1 MTLTMVAMVRKELK
15 MVEETKNRKTQGL
28 MYEQQLDHLD
38 ITINELVTRVK
49 KLLHI
54 KRYAYIT
61 HDRDTHDDGTL
72 IKPHIH
78 LMMQFDIRVRLSAV
92 ARQLQVQPQQLEIMT
107 KQGTARGIDNGFAYL
122 CHLTS
127 GAKDKYQYS
136 VDAVKANFDYPAYIE
151 ELQQQLESQDTP
163 NAVLDDYGRQ
173 IITRQEALNRL
184 RNLGG
189 RVLANNR
196 KKLDEIDAAN
206 NELRSQKAIAYQR
219 EHPHKRQ
226 ILFLYGRSGTG
237 KTSFARVLAKK
248 YAKMYGMDEND
259 WTITGSSNDPFEGLR
274 PSAVTIWDEMRSNSR
289 LRYEDILRLL
299 DPNNHDGF
307 MTNSRFHNVN
317 VISSVIIIT
326 TPVDPYTLYKD
337 MIEHSNMSRKNDSF
351 YQLARRLTHVY
362 KFEDKTITEMQPK
375 TIDYGMDEYT
385 MYTPTNNIVENKFS
399 HHYRSSKVNNDDDG
413 DNDDPLKMV

>member
-1 MTLTMVAMVRKELK
+1 
-15 MVEETKNRKTQGL
+15 MVEETKDHKTQGL

-54 KRYAYIT
+54 KRYAYIM
-61 HDRDTHDDGTL
+61 HNRDTHDDGTL

-226 ILFLYGRSGTG
+226 ILFLYGRAGTG

-248 YAKMYGMDEND
+248 YAKKYGMDEND

-274 PSAVTIWDEMRSNSR
+274 PSAVTIWDEMRPNSR

-299 DPNNHDGF
+299 DPDNHDGF

-326 TPVDPYTLYKD
+326 TPVDPYTLYKE

-362 KFEDKTITEMQPK
+362 KFEDKNIIEMQLK
-375 TIDYGMDEYT
+375 TIDDGMVEYT
-385 MYTPTNNIVENKFS
+385 VYTPTNNRVENKFS

>member
-1 MTLTMVAMVRKELK
+1 

-28 MYEQQLDHLD
+28 MYEQQLDYLD

-54 KRYAYIT
+54 KRYAYIK

-248 YAKMYGMDEND
+248 YAKKYGMDEND

-274 PSAVTIWDEMRSNSR
+274 PSAVTIWDEMRPNSR

-326 TPVDPYTLYKD
+326 TPVDPYTLYKE

-362 KFEDKTITEMQPK
+362 KFEDKNIIEMQPK
-375 TIDYGMDEYT
+375 TIDHDDMVECT
-385 MYTPTNNIVENKFS
+385 MYIPTNNIIENKFS